1 MQKLIASLTF
11 PALLFLPAAPGQAE
25 SLRQALI
32 HAYRTNP
39 SLTAARAGLRATD
52 EGVPIA
58 KAAARP
64 TLSATADYQ
73 EFVVRSA
80 NSFSAPLRA
89 ANANA
94 NLSFPL
100 YQGGRVK
107 NAIRAADARVEAGR
121 ANLRFTEADLFTAI
135 VSVYMDVMRDS
146 AIADFNRQNVTV
158 LETNLQASQDRFEV
172 GDLTRTD
179 VAQSEARLSVA
190 RGQLELALAQLDA
203 SLENYLRFVG
213 LPARDLEQPPA
224 LPGLPR
230 TPSEAVA
237 IAIANNPQLLAANAD
252 AKAARYDVRVAA
264 ASRLPR
270 LSAVA
275 SGGYN
280 NYLGTLTSSFPGR
293 AFQQAQTTA
302 TIGLSA
308 TIPLYQGGLP
318 AAEVRRANA
327 LESQALEQTIFIERR
342 VVAEVRAAYSR
353 YQATQVV
360 IQSSRAAVAANE
372 LALEGVRAENSVGT
386 RNVLDV
392 LNAEQELLN
401 SRVQLVTAQRDA
413 YVAGF
418 TLLAAMGRAEARDLN
433 LFGGTLFEPGFSRK
447 PAAGPTLPEINP
459 IFAPDGSIEFEPVP
473 VEQHSEEGD
482 RSSGFGPATPKL
494 TPNAEAD
501 QP

>member
-1 MQKLIASLTF
+1 MINGSSKWLLVMLPLVTAS
-11 PALLFLPAAPGQAE
+11 AAQGE
-25 SLRQALI
+25 TLRHALI
-32 HAYRTNP
+32 NAYRTNP
-39 SLTAARAGLRATD
+39 GLTAARAGLRATD

-107 NAIRAADARVEAGR
+107 NSIRAADARVESGR
-121 ANLRFTEADLFTAI
+121 ATLRFTEADVFTAI
-135 VSVYMDVMRDS
+135 VSVYMDVMRDD
-146 AIADFNRQNVTV
+146 AIVEFNRRNVAA
-158 LETNLQASQDRFEV
+158 LETNLQASRDRFEV

-179 VAQSEARLSVA
+179 VAQSEARLAVA
-190 RGQLELALAQLDA
+190 RGQLETALAQLDS

-224 LPGLPR
+224 LPGLPES
-230 TPSEAVA
+230 TAEAVT
-237 IAIANNPQLLAANAD
+237 IAIENNPQLLAAKAD

-270 LSAVA
+270 LSVVGN
-275 SGGYN
+275 GGYN
-280 NYLGTLTSSFPGR
+280 NYLGSLVSIPGR
-293 AFQQAQTTA
+293 VFQQAQTTA
-302 TIGLSA
+302 TVGLSA

-327 LESQALEQTIFIERR
+327 LESQALEQTIFVERR
-342 VVAEVRAAYSR
+342 IVAETRAAYSR
-353 YQATQVV
+353 YRATQVV
-360 IQSSRAAVAANE
+360 IQSSKAAVAANE

-401 SRVQLVTAQRDA
+401 SRVQLVTAERDA

-447 PAAGPTLPEINP
+447 PMPGPVPLEGDPGSDPDGRIEFVPIAAEQARDDAGHAPAAHPTLEEALPPNDEM
-459 IFAPDGSIEFEPVP
+459 DGP
-473 VEQHSEEGD
+473 
-482 RSSGFGPATPKL
+482 
-494 TPNAEAD
+494 
-501 QP
+501 

>member
-1 MQKLIASLTF
+1 MIRRPPRSTRTDTLF
-11 PALLFLPAAPGQAE
+11 PCTTRF
-25 SLRQALI
+25 
-32 HAYRTNP
+32 
-39 SLTAARAGLRATD
+39 
-52 EGVPIA
+52 
-58 KAAARP
+58 
-64 TLSATADYQ
+64 
-73 EFVVRSA
+73 RS
-80 NSFSAPLRA
+80 
-89 ANANA
+89 
-94 NLSFPL
+94 
-100 YQGGRVK
+100 
-107 NAIRAADARVEAGR
+107 
-121 ANLRFTEADLFTAI
+121 
-135 VSVYMDVMRDS
+135 
-146 AIADFNRQNVTV
+146 
-158 LETNLQASQDRFEV
+158 
-172 GDLTRTD
+172 TRTD
-179 VAQSEARLSVA
+179 VAQSEARLAVA

-230 TPSEAVA
+230 SPVEAVSLA
-237 IAIANNPQLLAANAD
+237 VENNPQLLAAEAD

-280 NYLGTLTSSFPGR
+280 NYLGTLTGNLPGCV
-293 AFQQAQTTA
+293 FQQAQTTA
-302 TIGLSA
+302 TVGLSA

-327 LESQALEQTIFIERR
+327 LESQALEQTIFVERR

-433 LFGGTLFEPGFSRK
+433 LFGGTLFEPGFSRPPASGPMLVAMNSALLPSCPIPLAPK
-447 PAAGPTLPEINP
+447 PEVGRHHPTRDEGEPGGPRQPAQIDD
-459 IFAPDGSIEFEPVP
+459 AP
-473 VEQHSEEGD
+473 
-482 RSSGFGPATPKL
+482 
-494 TPNAEAD
+494 
-501 QP
+501 

>member
-1 MQKLIASLTF
+1 MNSFPRFAWIALPLIAAS
-11 PALLFLPAAPGQAE
+11 PAHGE
-25 SLRQALI
+25 TLREALI

-39 SLTAARAGLRATD
+39 SLTGARAGLRATD

-64 TLSATADYQ
+64 ALSATADYQ

-89 ANANA
+89 TSANANV
-94 NLSFPL
+94 SFPL

-107 NAIRAADARVEAGR
+107 NGIRAADARVESGR

-135 VSVYMDVMRDS
+135 VSVYMDVMRDD
-146 AIADFNRQNVTV
+146 AIVGFNRRNVAV
-158 LETNLQASQDRFEV
+158 LETNLRATHDRFEV

-179 VAQSEARLSVA
+179 VAQSEARLAVA
-190 RGQLELALAQLDA
+190 QGQLETALAPLDT

-213 LPARDLEQPPA
+213 LPARDLESPPA

-230 TPSEAVA
+230 SSADAVA
-237 IAIANNPQLLAANAD
+237 IAVENNPQLVAAKAD

-264 ASRLPR
+264 ASRLPT
-270 LSAVA
+270 LSVVG
-275 SGGYN
+275 SSGYN
-280 NYLGTLTSSFPGR
+280 NYLGTLASNIPGR
-293 AFQQAQTTA
+293 VFQQAQTTA

-318 AAEVRRANA
+318 AAQVRRATA
-327 LESQALEQTIFIERR
+327 LESQAIEQIIFIERR
-342 VVAEVRAAYSR
+342 VVAEARAAYSR
-353 YQATQVV
+353 YLAAQTV
-360 IQSSRAAVAANE
+360 IQSSKTAIAANT

-401 SRVQLVTAQRDA
+401 SRVQLVTAERDA

-418 TLLAAMGRAEARDLN
+418 TLRAAMGRAEARDLN
-433 LFGGTLFEPGFSRK
+433 LFGGTLFEPGFK
-447 PAAGPTLPEINP
+447 
-459 IFAPDGSIEFEPVP
+459 
-473 VEQHSEEGD
+473 
-482 RSSGFGPATPKL
+482 
-494 TPNAEAD
+494 
-501 QP
+501 

>member
-1 MQKLIASLTF
+1 MNNRLPKWF
-11 PALLFLPAAPGQAE
+11 FALFVLAIPSVSQGQT
-25 SLRQALI
+25 LRQALI

-64 TLSATADYQ
+64 SLSATADYQ

-89 ANANA
+89 ASANA

-107 NAIRAADARVEAGR
+107 NAIRAADARVESGR

-146 AIADFNRQNVTV
+146 AIADFSRQNVAV

-224 LPGLPR
+224 LPGLPGS
-230 TPSEAVA
+230 PEEAVA
-237 IAIANNPQLLAANAD
+237 IAVNENPQLLAAHAE

-280 NYLGTLTSSFPGR
+280 NYLGTLTGNLPGR
-293 AFQQAQTTA
+293 VFQQAQTTA
-302 TIGLSA
+302 TVGLSA

-318 AAEVRRANA
+318 AE
-327 LESQALEQTIFIERR
+327 I
-342 VVAEVRAAYSR
+342 
-353 YQATQVV
+353 
-360 IQSSRAAVAANE
+360 
-372 LALEGVRAENSVGT
+372 
-386 RNVLDV
+386 
-392 LNAEQELLN
+392 
-401 SRVQLVTAQRDA
+401 
-413 YVAGF
+413 
-418 TLLAAMGRAEARDLN
+418 GRAH
-433 LFGGTLFEPGFSRK
+433 
-447 PAAGPTLPEINP
+447 
-459 IFAPDGSIEFEPVP
+459 V
-473 VEQHSEEGD
+473 
-482 RSSGFGPATPKL
+482 
-494 TPNAEAD
+494 
-501 QP
+501 